1 MPTHMHWT
9 ATETATATAPWE
21 DLTVLTTLFHLF
33 AMSRALPFYSVL
45 VAAST
50 AASVAWHRDE
60 RNRKLLLVDYGLAL
74 IWASTDAY
82 LNWRT
87 VPLNLLTFMALNNMD
102 SHAAWHIVSAA
113 KAVAVTHLLLAN

>member
-1 MPTHMHWT
+1 MPTHMHT
-9 ATETATATAPWE
+9 AATATPAWD

-33 AMSRALPFYSVL
+33 AMSRALPFYSLL

-60 RNRKLLLVDYGLAL
+60 RNRALLLVDYGLAL
-74 IWASTDAY
+74 VWASTDAY

-87 VPLNLLTFMALNNMD
+87 VPVNILTFMVLNTMD
-102 SHAAWHIVSAA
+102 SRTAWHLVSAA
-113 KAVAVTHLLLAN
+113 KAAAVTHLLLAN